1 MDGVSTT
8 PRTPAPP
15 DPDDAV
21 RTGPAPARRRPPAA
35 GILVVVL
42 ALVAALVLVVVTAAV
57 VVYQRHAGHSTV
69 QSGAA
74 ASATPT
80 GQARAAQARRSAA
93 AAEFARIRARQQ
105 ASDTRDEIATNGG
118 WQVWD
123 PGSVYFVLID
133 GTCPASA
140 AACAFVEVLPL
151 DGCPS
156 GLTVEGPCWMG
167 RRSSPRPPTSSGRW
181 ARASSVWPASS
192 SRRAPS
198 RMTSASRGST
208 AREPSEAPHPLSYS
222 NP

>member
-1 MDGVSTT
+1 M
-8 PRTPAPP
+8 
-15 DPDDAV
+15 
-21 RTGPAPARRRPPAA
+21 A

-93 AAEFARIRARQQ
+93 AAELARIRARQQ

-156 GLTVEGPCWMG
+156 GLTVEGALLDG
-167 RRSSPRPPTSSGRW
+167 TT
-181 ARASSVWPASS
+181 VV
-192 SRRAPS
+192 
-198 RMTSASRGST
+198 ST
-208 AREPSEAPHPLSYS
+208 ASDELGPLGEGELGVAGLEFPEGSEQDDVSITRIDCS
-222 NP
+222 